1 MNLGYIKLYR
11 KVTSSF
17 VWTNSDMFKLWVLC
31 LMKASHDERKFL
43 FNGQEVSLTSGQF
56 VTGAHAI
63 AKEFNE
69 GVPSDKAVAWRKLWR
84 WLKKFETEGLLT
96 IQSNARY
103 SVISVKNWSDYQSS
117 DKPMT
122 SQRQS
127 NDKPMTTYKNDKN
140 DKNNNIVSKKSK
152 KRIYPDEDPNKK
164 LAILLFKKISQN
176 QNIKKP
182 DLDNW
187 ANTIRLMIE
196 ADKRHGKEV
205 QDMIVWATQDD
216 FWKSVVLSASSL
228 RRNFDKL
235 NAQKNR
241 QPINKKL
248 VREEKLP
255 EWAKDGGNSEEVLI
269 SPERQ
274 AEIDAKL
281 QNYLNQKKNK
291 KE

>member
-11 KVTSSF
+11 KVASSF

-31 LMKASHDERKFL
+31 LMKASHEERKFL
-43 FNGQEVSLTSGQF
+43 FNGQEVWLTSGQF

-63 AKEFNE
+63 AKEYNE

-103 SVISVKNWSDYQSS
+103 SVISITNWSDYQSN
-117 DKPMT
+117 DKPVT

-140 DKNNNIVSKKSK
+140 EKNEKNNNIHDVEHPAELIQKL
-152 KRIYPDEDPNKK
+152 YNKFPTGVLQGE
-164 LAILLFKKISQN
+164 LAKWLQEW
-176 QNIKKP
+176 P
-182 DLDNW
+182 
-187 ANTIRLMIE
+187 REMICF
-196 ADKRHGKEV
+196 AIQTSYDYGKE
-205 QDMIVWATQDD
+205 MGSLKPYINRILEN
-216 FWKSVVLSASSL
+216 WKTNGIDSL
-228 RRNFDKL
+228 EKAIAANNQF
-235 NAQKNR
+235 KNR
-241 QPINKKL
+241 NSSPRKKTSFVPQKPI
-248 VREEKLP
+248 RSEPIP
-255 EWAKDGGNSEEVLI
+255 EWFNEEPSEPVI

-281 QNYLNQKKNK
+281 AAYLRKQRRSD
-291 KE
+291 